1 MVQRRGSGDAV
12 RPGFAASKGESG
24 HMSYAPWFRPLRL
37 LVGLAVVSLLLSACD
52 SGLSGKYGDE
62 MGIIE
67 YEFDADGTVYMNAMG
82 TRVAGEYEIDG
93 DNVIVHGPHGNLVF
107 ELQEDRLVGP
117 MGLILGRKD

>member
-1 MVQRRGSGDAV
+1 MT
-12 RPGFAASKGESG
+12 
-24 HMSYAPWFRPLRL
+24 HTPWLRSLGL
-37 LVGLAVVSLLLSACD
+37 LPALLCLILASLLLSACD

-62 MGIIE
+62 MGIME

-93 DNVIVHGPHGNLVF
+93 DNVIVQGPHGNLVF
-107 ELQEDRLVGP
+107 ELQEDRLGGP